1 MNWWIIWG
9 GKRSLEQLKRCRDL
23 FLTSL
28 ISRQVYKRERE
39 EEAAG
44 LCHTGVCG
52 RWQWQEQA
60 DCPRAQRLHPARAA
74 RAELSP
80 CSWSSRTALSC
91 SPWSP
96 CSAEPARATLPSI
109 KSCPPLEHPAGWH
122 SHEAARGSGGSNLS
136 CRTGE
141 LEYVCRL
148 AITEGW
154 AESAAIKHPS
164 DYYSKYHKKF
174 RWHIF
179 CRSWV
184 CAILRKGI

>member
-74 RAELSP
+74 RAELCP

-96 CSAEPARATLPSI
+96 CSAEPARATLPI
-109 KSCPPLEHPAGWH
+109 HKELPPFGAPSWLTQPRGCKRQWWLKPLLQDWGAGICVQAGYHWRMSRKCCH
-122 SHEAARGSGGSNLS
+122 KA
-136 CRTGE
+136 
-141 LEYVCRL
+141 
-148 AITEGW
+148 
-154 AESAAIKHPS
+154 
-164 DYYSKYHKKF
+164 SKWLLQQIPQKIQMTY
-174 RWHIF
+174 
-179 CRSWV
+179 
-184 CAILRKGI
+184 LL